1 METLS
6 KTSCTLFEGC
16 PFFSM
21 GNCHPGHVCFQV
33 AHGCVGLCCFC
44 GRYGAGVTGSFSRLE
59 APTSA
64 TSSHTIPW
72 ELESLPLFFII
83 PQWVGGHASAS
94 DFTRRAKRHAK
105 LPAYWEIIHVEH
117 IDNCFNK
124 KWGICTSSSGYQ
136 LIHLLSP

>member
-33 AHGCVGLCCFC
+33 AHGCAGLCCFC

-94 DFTRRAKRHAK
+94 DFTRRAK
-105 LPAYWEIIHVEH
+105 
-117 IDNCFNK
+117 DMQNC
-124 KWGICTSSSGYQ
+124 Q
-136 LIHLLSP
+136 LIGKSSMWNTLTTASIKSGGSAQAVRDIN